1 MSYFFEPEMNWV
13 SEILKMM
20 QTADTHSNRIQLIWL
35 NIKYDSPQN
44 NYLNSLPNFSRSDQ
58 IQT

>member
-20 QTADTHSNRIQLIWL
+20 QTADTHLNRIQLIWL